1 MPTIEEIL
9 PDLAKAKIFSV
20 LDAKDRYWQV
30 LLDEESSYLNAFWT
44 PEGRYSWLRM
54 PFGIKPA
61 AEEYQLHQQV
71 ALAGLKGISVIADD
85 ILVYRCGD
93 SVEDPIADH
102 VV

>member
-44 PEGRYSWLRM
+44 PEGHYT
-54 PFGIKPA
+54 
-61 AEEYQLHQQV
+61 V
-71 ALAGLKGISVIADD
+71 AG
-85 ILVYRCGD
+85 
-93 SVEDPIADH
+93 
-102 VV
+102 